1 MITIVKGSVPNR
13 VEKMGTFREC
23 GYFLIF
29 FTNYATAVEEY

>member
-13 VEKMGTFREC
+13 VEKMALC
-23 GYFLIF
+23 GSADISTF

>member
-13 VEKMGTFREC
+13 VEKMGTFWEC
-23 GYFLIF
+23 GYFNI

>member
-23 GYFLIF
+23 SILIF